1 MDNII
6 NYILEED
13 EGFSDITSNALID
26 KDYNVSGQ
34 IISKDTGIAAGMDIV
49 YDLFD
54 NKGVEVTKL
63 VEDGTLINKGDVLF
77 ELLGNARDILL
88 LERTALN
95 ISMRM
100 SGVATSTY
108 NIIKKV
114 HSINPNIRIAGTRKT
129 SPAFAKFDKEAIS
142 IGGGDTHRFALDDM
156 VLIKDN
162 HIATVGSVE
171 EALKR
176 AIENTSFTKKI
187 EIEVE
192 NIDDAVLVAQMGADI
207 VMLDNFNPDDIS
219 ECLNK
224 LEELGLRD
232 NVLIEVSGGITK
244 DNILDYAGLNIDIIS
259 LGALTHSTRSL
270 DFSLRIDEIKF

>member
-49 YDLFD
+49 YDIFD

-63 VEDGTLINKGDVLF
+63 VEDGSLINKGDVLF

-114 HSINPNIRIAGTRKT
+114 QDINPNIRIAGTRKT

>member
-63 VEDGTLINKGDVLF
+63 VEDGSLINKGDVLF

-114 HSINPNIRIAGTRKT
+114 QDINPNIRIAGTRKT

-207 VMLDNFNPDDIS
+207 VMLDNFNPDEIS

>member
-49 YDLFD
+49 YDIFD

-114 HSINPNIRIAGTRKT
+114 QDINPNIRIAGTRKT

>member
-114 HSINPNIRIAGTRKT
+114 QDINPNIRIAGTRKT

-207 VMLDNFNPDDIS
+207 IMLDNFNPDDIS

>member
-49 YDLFD
+49 YDIFD

-114 HSINPNIRIAGTRKT
+114 QDINPNIRIAGTRKT
-129 SPAFAKFDKEAIS
+129 SPAFAKFDKEAIA

>member
-1 MDNII
+1 
-6 NYILEED
+6 
-13 EGFSDITSNALID
+13 
-26 KDYNVSGQ
+26 
-34 IISKDTGIAAGMDIV
+34 
-49 YDLFD
+49 
-54 NKGVEVTKL
+54 
-63 VEDGTLINKGDVLF
+63 
-77 ELLGNARDILL
+77 
-88 LERTALN
+88 
-95 ISMRM
+95 
-100 SGVATSTY
+100 
-108 NIIKKV
+108 
-114 HSINPNIRIAGTRKT
+114 
-129 SPAFAKFDKEAIS
+129 
-142 IGGGDTHRFALDDM
+142 M

>member
-1 MDNII
+1 
-6 NYILEED
+6 
-13 EGFSDITSNALID
+13 
-26 KDYNVSGQ
+26 
-34 IISKDTGIAAGMDIV
+34 MDIV

-63 VEDGTLINKGDVLF
+63 VEDGSLINKGDVLF

-114 HSINPNIRIAGTRKT
+114 QDINPNIRIAGTRKT

>member
-49 YDLFD
+49 YDIFD

-114 HSINPNIRIAGTRKT
+114 QDINPNIRIAGTRKT

-207 VMLDNFNPDDIS
+207 IMLDNFNPDDIS

>member
-49 YDLFD
+49 YDIFD

-142 IGGGDTHRFALDDM
+142 VGGGDTHRFALDDM

>member
-49 YDLFD
+49 YDIFD

-114 HSINPNIRIAGTRKT
+114 QDINPNIRIAGTRKT

-270 DFSLRIDEIKF
+270 DFSLRIAEIKF

>member
-49 YDLFD
+49 YDIFD

-114 HSINPNIRIAGTRKT
+114 QDINPNIRIAGTRKT

-162 HIATVGSVE
+162 HIAAVGSVE

-207 VMLDNFNPDDIS
+207 IMLDNFNPDDIS

>member
-49 YDLFD
+49 YDIFD

-63 VEDGTLINKGDVLF
+63 VEDGSLINKGDVLF

>member
-1 MDNII
+1 MNNII

-49 YDLFD
+49 YDIFD

>member
-49 YDLFD
+49 YDIFD

-114 HSINPNIRIAGTRKT
+114 QDINPNIRIAGTRKT
-129 SPAFAKFDKEAIS
+129 SPAFAKFDKEAIA

-207 VMLDNFNPDDIS
+207 IMLDNFNPDDIS

>member
-63 VEDGTLINKGDVLF
+63 VEDGSLINKGD
-77 ELLGNARDILL
+77 A
-88 LERTALN
+88 ALN

-114 HSINPNIRIAGTRKT
+114 QDINPNIRIAGTRKT

>member
-63 VEDGTLINKGDVLF
+63 VEDGSLINKGDVLF

-114 HSINPNIRIAGTRKT
+114 QDINPNIRIAGTRKT

>member
-49 YDLFD
+49 YDIFD

-114 HSINPNIRIAGTRKT
+114 QDINPNLRIAGTRKT

-207 VMLDNFNPDDIS
+207 IMLDNFNPDDIS

>member
-63 VEDGTLINKGDVLF
+63 VEDGSLINKGDVLF

-114 HSINPNIRIAGTRKT
+114 QDINPNIRIAGTRKT

-244 DNILDYAGLNIDIIS
+244 NNILDYAGLNIDIIS

>member
-34 IISKDTGIAAGMDIV
+34 IISKDTGIAAGLDIV
-49 YDLFD
+49 YDIFD

-114 HSINPNIRIAGTRKT
+114 QDINPNIRIAGTRKT

-244 DNILDYAGLNIDIIS
+244 NNILDYAGLNIDIIS

>member
-63 VEDGTLINKGDVLF
+63 VEDGSLINKGDILF

-114 HSINPNIRIAGTRKT
+114 QDINPNIRIAGTRKT

>member
-63 VEDGTLINKGDVLF
+63 VEDGSLINKGDVLF

-114 HSINPNIRIAGTRKT
+114 QDINPNIRIAGTRKT

-207 VMLDNFNPDDIS
+207 IMLDNFNPDDIS

>member
-49 YDLFD
+49 YDIFD

-114 HSINPNIRIAGTRKT
+114 QDINPNIRIAGTRKT
-129 SPAFAKFDKEAIS
+129 SPAFAKFDKEAIA

-207 VMLDNFNPDDIS
+207 IMLDNFNPYDIS

>member
-49 YDLFD
+49 YDIFD

-63 VEDGTLINKGDVLF
+63 VEDGSLINKGDVLF

-114 HSINPNIRIAGTRKT
+114 QDINPNIRIAGTRKT
-129 SPAFAKFDKEAIS
+129 SPAFAKFDKEAIA

>member
-49 YDLFD
+49 YDIFD

-63 VEDGTLINKGDVLF
+63 VEDGSLINKGDVLF

-114 HSINPNIRIAGTRKT
+114 QDINPNIRIAGTRKT

-207 VMLDNFNPDDIS
+207 IMLDNFNPYDIS

>member
-114 HSINPNIRIAGTRKT
+114 QDINPNIRIAGTRKT

>member
-1 MDNII
+1 
-6 NYILEED
+6 
-13 EGFSDITSNALID
+13 
-26 KDYNVSGQ
+26 
-34 IISKDTGIAAGMDIV
+34 
-49 YDLFD
+49 
-54 NKGVEVTKL
+54 
-63 VEDGTLINKGDVLF
+63 
-77 ELLGNARDILL
+77 
-88 LERTALN
+88 
-95 ISMRM
+95 
-100 SGVATSTY
+100 
-108 NIIKKV
+108 
-114 HSINPNIRIAGTRKT
+114 
-129 SPAFAKFDKEAIS
+129 
-142 IGGGDTHRFALDDM
+142 M

-207 VMLDNFNPDDIS
+207 IMLDNFNPDDIS

-244 DNILDYAGLNIDIIS
+244 DNILGYAGLNIDIIS

>member
-63 VEDGTLINKGDVLF
+63 VEDGSLINKGDVLF

>member
-1 MDNII
+1 M
-6 NYILEED
+6 EED

-63 VEDGTLINKGDVLF
+63 VEDGSLINKGDVLF

-114 HSINPNIRIAGTRKT
+114 QDINPNIRIAGTRKT

>member
-49 YDLFD
+49 YDIFD

-63 VEDGTLINKGDVLF
+63 VEDGSLINKGDVLF

-114 HSINPNIRIAGTRKT
+114 QDINPNIRIAGTRKT

-207 VMLDNFNPDDIS
+207 IMLDNFNPDDIS

-244 DNILDYAGLNIDIIS
+244 NNILDYAGLNIDIIS

>member
-49 YDLFD
+49 YDIFD
-54 NKGVEVTKL
+54 NKGVEVIKL

-114 HSINPNIRIAGTRKT
+114 QDINPNIRIAGTRKT
-129 SPAFAKFDKEAIS
+129 SPAFAKFDKEAIA

-207 VMLDNFNPDDIS
+207 IMLDNFNSDDIS

-224 LEELGLRD
+224 LEELELRD

>member
-49 YDLFD
+49 YDIFD
-54 NKGVEVTKL
+54 NKGVEVIKL

-114 HSINPNIRIAGTRKT
+114 QDINPNIRIAGTRKT
-129 SPAFAKFDKEAIS
+129 SPAFAKFDKEAIA

-207 VMLDNFNPDDIS
+207 IMLDNFNPDDIS

-224 LEELGLRD
+224 LEELELRD

>member
-49 YDLFD
+49 YDIFD
-54 NKGVEVTKL
+54 NKCVEVTKL

-114 HSINPNIRIAGTRKT
+114 QDINPNIRIAGTRKT

>member
-49 YDLFD
+49 YDIFD

-63 VEDGTLINKGDVLF
+63 VEDGSLINKGDVLF

-244 DNILDYAGLNIDIIS
+244 NNILDYAGLNIDIIS

>member
-49 YDLFD
+49 YDIFD

-114 HSINPNIRIAGTRKT
+114 QDINPNIRIAGTRKT

-207 VMLDNFNPDDIS
+207 IMLDNFNPYDIS

>member
-63 VEDGTLINKGDVLF
+63 VEDGSLINKGDVLF

-114 HSINPNIRIAGTRKT
+114 HDINPNIRIAGTRKT

-244 DNILDYAGLNIDIIS
+244 NNILDYAGLNIDIIS

>member
-1 MDNII
+1 MDNVI

-49 YDLFD
+49 YDIFD

-114 HSINPNIRIAGTRKT
+114 QDINPNIRIAGTRKT

>member
-1 MDNII
+1 M
-6 NYILEED
+6 Y
-13 EGFSDITSNALID
+13 
-26 KDYNVSGQ
+26 Y
-34 IISKDTGIAAGMDIV
+34 
-49 YDLFD
+49 
-54 NKGVEVTKL
+54 
-63 VEDGTLINKGDVLF
+63 
-77 ELLGNARDILL
+77 
-88 LERTALN
+88 LN
-95 ISMRM
+95 F
-100 SGVATSTY
+100 